1 MRLST
6 ETSLLIVIDVQE
18 KIFATMYEQKRVK
31 DNIIRMVGGAK
42 TLKIP
47 IIWTEQYS
55 KGLGPTIPELR
66 AALGGHTCYEKI
78 TFSCADDNQIL
89 KAVEKVN
96 PRDILLCGIEAHVCV
111 YQTAADLIDRGNRV
125 HLVSDAVMSRHKSNH
140 EIALQR
146 MEQIGVNIT
155 SVEMALFEFQGAAKG
170 ETFKPIAALIK

>member
-31 DNIIRMVGGAK
+31 DNIIRMVEGAK

>member
-140 EIALQR
+140 ESALQR

>member
-31 DNIIRMVGGAK
+31 DNIIRMVEGAK

-111 YQTAADLIDRGNRV
+111 YQTAADFIERGNRV

>member
-31 DNIIRMVGGAK
+31 DNIIRIVEGAK

>member
-31 DNIIRMVGGAK
+31 DNIIRMVEGAK

-155 SVEMALFEFQGAAKG
+155 SVEMALFEFQGDAKG

>member
-31 DNIIRMVGGAK
+31 DNIIRMVEGAK

-96 PRDILLCGIEAHVCV
+96 PRDILLSGIEAHVCV

>member
-31 DNIIRMVGGAK
+31 DNIIRIVEGAK

-89 KAVEKVN
+89 KAVEKAN

>member
-31 DNIIRMVGGAK
+31 DNIIRMVEGAK

-89 KAVEKVN
+89 KAVEKAN

>member
-1 MRLST
+1 
-6 ETSLLIVIDVQE
+6 
-18 KIFATMYEQKRVK
+18 MYEQKRVK
-31 DNIIRMVGGAK
+31 DNIIRIVEGAK

>member
-31 DNIIRMVGGAK
+31 DNIIRMVEGAK

-155 SVEMALFEFQGAAKG
+155 SVEMALFEFQRVARG

>member
-1 MRLST
+1 
-6 ETSLLIVIDVQE
+6 
-18 KIFATMYEQKRVK
+18 MYEQKRVK
-31 DNIIRMVGGAK
+31 DNIIRMVEGAK

>member
-31 DNIIRMVGGAK
+31 DNIIRMVEGAK

-111 YQTAADLIDRGNRV
+111 YQTAVELIEMGNAV
-125 HLVSDAVMSRHKSNH
+125 HVVVDAVMSRYKSNH
-140 EIALQR
+140 EVALR
-146 MEQIGVNIT
+146 KMEQVGVNIT

>member
-31 DNIIRMVGGAK
+31 DNIVRMVEGAK
-42 TLKIP
+42 ILKVP

-55 KGLGPTIPELR
+55 KGLGPTIPELKS
-66 AALGGHTCYEKI
+66 ALKGHTCYEKI
-78 TFSCADDNQIL
+78 TFSCADDDQIL
-89 KAVEKVN
+89 KAVEKVK
-96 PRDILLCGIEAHVCV
+96 PKDILLCGIEAHVCV
-111 YQTAADLIDRGNRV
+111 YQTAVELIEMGNAV
-125 HLVSDAVMSRHKSNH
+125 HVVVDAVMSRYKSNH
-140 EIALQR
+140 EVALR
-146 MEQIGVNIT
+146 KMEQVGVNIT

>member
-31 DNIIRMVGGAK
+31 DNIIRMVEGAK

-89 KAVEKVN
+89 KAVEKVS

>member
-1 MRLST
+1 
-6 ETSLLIVIDVQE
+6 
-18 KIFATMYEQKRVK
+18 MYEQKRVK
-31 DNIIRMVGGAK
+31 DNIIRMVEGAK

-89 KAVEKVN
+89 KAVEKAN

>member
-155 SVEMALFEFQGAAKG
+155 SVEMALFEFQRVARG

>member
-31 DNIIRMVGGAK
+31 DNIIRIVEGAK

-111 YQTAADLIDRGNRV
+111 YQTAADFIERGNRV

>member
-89 KAVEKVN
+89 KAVEKAN